1 MGAAASACFPE
12 ECCGLLIGHA
22 AGGVIR
28 LTRLVIAANV
38 APANARRRR
47 FEIAPAALFA
57 VQRSL
62 RERGRERA
70 HEAGGAERLVG
81 YFHSHPFGPLRP
93 SAADLSGMHEAGL
106 VAVIA
111 VPERRTGA
119 VSFGAWLRLGEG
131 AARRFRPLALA
142 GAG

>member
-47 FEIAPAALFA
+47 FEIDPAALFA

-62 RERGRERA
+62 RKRA
-70 HEAGGAERLVG
+70 HEAGGAQRLVG

-119 VSFGAWLRLGEG
+119 VVFGAWLRLGEG